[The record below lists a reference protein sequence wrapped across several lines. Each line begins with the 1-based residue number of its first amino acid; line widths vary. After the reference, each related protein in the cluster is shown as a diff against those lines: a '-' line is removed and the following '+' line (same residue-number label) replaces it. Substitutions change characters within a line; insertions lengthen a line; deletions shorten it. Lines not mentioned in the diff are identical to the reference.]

1 MRHRPA
7 GLVVLALLLV
17 CAVIHPR
24 PLCAEARTA
33 RVGILSWRVGT
44 SVEDTRR
51 WYEPFTRSL
60 AQGGWVEGKNLSV
73 IYFFPTDFK
82 ASLLADMAEEMVQQ
96 KIDVIVADSAPST
109 QAAYRATRSIPIVA
123 LDFTNDPVAAGYA
136 ESYGRGGK
144 NVTGVFLD
152 APEFA
157 GKWFELLTAV
167 IPRLSRV
174 AVLYDPAPGTAHLR
188 AVESVARAR
197 GIQLEVVEVHTPA
210 DLERAFTSFQKRPQA
225 VVVLPAPLT
234 YTHAKR
240 LGELSVKH
248 RLPATA
254 MARRF
259 AEYGGAMSYGP
270 VLRAVY
276 ERCGEF
282 VAKILNGSSPS
293 ELPIERPAKFELL
306 VNLKTTERLGLK
318 VPEAVML
325 RADELIR

>member
-1 MRHRPA
+1 MGHRPA
-7 GLVVLALLLV
+7 ALLVLAVLLV
-17 CAVIHPR
+17 SAVIHPR

-33 RVGILSWRVGT
+33 RVGILTLPRGT
-44 SVEDTRR
+44 SVEETRR

-73 IYFFPTDFK
+73 IHFFPAEVR
-82 ASLLADMAEEMVQQ
+82 ASLLGDMVEQMVQQ
-96 KIDVIVADSAPST
+96 KIDVIFADSAPST
-109 QAAYRATRSIPIVA
+109 LAAYRATRSIPIVA

-136 ESYGRGGK
+136 ESYGRPGK
-144 NVTGVFLD
+144 NITGVFLD

-167 IPRLSRV
+167 VLRLSRV

-188 AVESVARAR
+188 AVESAARAG
-197 GIQLEVVEVHTPA
+197 GIQLEVVKVHTPK
-210 DLERAFTSFQKRPQA
+210 DLERAFTSFRKRPQA

-234 YTHAKR
+234 YTYAKR

-254 MARRF
+254 MARQF

-270 VLRAVY
+270 VQAAVY

-293 ELPIERPAKFELL
+293 ELPVERPSKFELL
-306 VNLKTTERLGLK
+306 VNLKTMERLGLK
-318 VPEAVML
+318 VPEEVML
-325 RADELIR
+325 RADQLIR